1 MEHLNLSCGRY
12 VPASGDTET
21 RVRRVEDY
29 LASLSE
35 ELERM
40 LQATGVS
47 LGRLEKDLAAREEGD
62 A

>member
-12 VPASGDTET
+12 FPASGDTEA
-21 RVRRVEDY
+21 RVRRTEDY
-29 LASLSE
+29 LSALSE

-40 LQATGVS
+40 LQSVGVS
-47 LGRLEKDLAAREEGD
+47 LERLERDLAAREEGD